1 MDRRLCFVLL
11 VLAISWCCSAKDL
24 ATADLKRESLDV
36 SEKEVQATK
45 LVSRN
50 EQVCL
55 LCEQYA
61 SEALAYLS
69 NEQNQREITEFLL
82 KTCYKLPVYKQECV
96 GLVNQYATLFFLEIS
111 SLQPENLCQE
121 IDLCEKVVS
130 ISQYVSNSSC
140 DLCHRAVME
149 AIQQLKNPDTQ
160 VEVLQLLLKAC
171 DSAEIF
177 SAKCKKLVF
186 EYAPLILVNAE
197 QFLETNDV
205 CTLLHVCPSPT
216 IGIDLALPRMEESR
230 GLEAFS
236 ILRKKT
242 SGDLVHML

>member
-24 ATADLKRESLDV
+24 AAADLKRESLDA
-36 SEKEVQATK
+36 SEKQVQATK

-61 SEALAYLS
+61 SEALAFLS
-69 NEQNQREITEFLL
+69 NEQTQREITDFLL
-82 KTCYKLPVYKQECV
+82 KACSKFPVYKQECI
-96 GLVNQYATLFFLEIS
+96 GWVNHYAILFFIEIS

-149 AIQQLKNPDTQ
+149 AVQQLKNPDAQ

-171 DSAEIF
+171 DSAKNF
-177 SAKCKKLVF
+177 STKCKKLVF

-197 QFLETNDV
+197 QFLEINDV
-205 CTLLHVCPSPT
+205 CTLLHVCDSPT
-216 IGIDLALPRMEESR
+216 LGIELALPRMEESR

-242 SGDLVHML
+242 SGNLVHML